1 MHQCHL
7 PYIITISVNML
18 AQKPDK
24 QLNKKVNEANRGG
37 ETKPKKEEAY
47 KVLYRTMFL
56 IQF

>member
-1 MHQCHL
+1 
-7 PYIITISVNML
+7 ML